1 MSMDLFNAAA
11 HPRHPRGQFKGKRQS
26 SPGIELVEPDEFLP
40 RGLPENQLAMPIALS
55 GDRGE
60 SLAEHRV
67 PDAGG
72 YAGWGAG
79 LWDDSS
85 CRSLAARERHE
96 RATLYLELGAPG
108 VNPFDIFDRLTALG
122 ESP

>member
-1 MSMDLFNAAA
+1 M
-11 HPRHPRGQFKGKRQS
+11 
-26 SPGIELVEPDEFLP
+26 EPDEFLP

-67 PDAGG
+67 PDADGH
-72 YAGWGAG
+72 AGWGAG
-79 LWDDSS
+79 LWEDSS
-85 CRSLAARERHE
+85 RRSLAARERHE
-96 RATLYLELGAPG
+96 RATLYLDLGAPG

-122 ESP
+122 ERP